1 MKLGVRSLV
10 RISAAAALLAV
21 CSWISIPFAV
31 PFTMQTFGV
40 FIALTVLG
48 GLEGSLAVLVYIALG
63 AVGLPVFAGFEG
75 GVQALLGP
83 TGGYILG
90 FLLMG
95 AVRLVLDIA
104 AGRGRLEL
112 PGLILGLALCYAAGT
127 WRFVAVMNS
136 GGAAYTFG
144 AALMACVV
152 PFMIP
157 DCIKLA
163 LALVIGGRLKKLG
176 LGA

>member
-1 MKLGVRSLV
+1 MGKHNYFCIGINLKRFLERFG
-10 RISAAAALLAV
+10 IH
-21 CSWISIPFAV
+21 IPCIVLCIYKNSVA
-31 PFTMQTFGV
+31 V

-127 WRFVAVMNS
+127 WRFVAVMNA